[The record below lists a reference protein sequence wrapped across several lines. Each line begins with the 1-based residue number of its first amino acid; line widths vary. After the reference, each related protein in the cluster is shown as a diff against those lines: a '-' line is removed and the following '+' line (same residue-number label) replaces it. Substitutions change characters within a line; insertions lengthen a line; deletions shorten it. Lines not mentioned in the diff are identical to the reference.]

1 MIGIVQ
7 FYLPR
12 LAADAVNVGELK
24 FRARAR
30 GIETAAAEISY
41 YRTGGRCR
49 VTCKSSVAELL
60 VTELEAAIAGAT
72 KGAIR
77 SACVEALATVQKE
90 LERTYA
96 IGGALKVQPGT
107 TDGGRT
113 VIGC

>member
-7 FYLPR
+7 FYVPR
-12 LAADAVNVGELK
+12 LAADAVNVSELK

-30 GIETAAAEISY
+30 GMETASAEISY

-49 VTCKSSVAELL
+49 VTCRSPVAELL
-60 VTELEAAIAGAT
+60 VAELEAAIAGAT
-72 KGAIR
+72 KEAIR
-77 SACVEALATVQKE
+77 SACVEALTTVQKE

-96 IGGALKVQPGT
+96 LGGALCVQRGKT
-107 TDGGRT
+107 ADGRS